1 MDILKKPYWIAA
13 GVVALVCVLFVAYC
27 MYTLVGRP
35 VYFRVVTDDGPALS
49 EPMEGWIAGK
59 ENKKNIHIYS
69 FQSTD
74 LYELLLVDNR
84 YAEKNLYLSSTIQAK
99 LVSGVLKVNITDQP
113 ASDETD
119 VQYNTKAY
127 FILTKKP
134 ENIEVYVNDQK
145 YTFELEVGER
155 QITD

>member
-1 MDILKKPYWIAA
+1 MDILKKPYWIAV

-27 MYTLVGRP
+27 MYTIVGKP

-49 EPMEGWIAGK
+49 RSIQDWIAGK
-59 ENKKNIHIYS
+59 EDNKNIHIYAL
-69 FQSTD
+69 QSTD

-84 YAEKNLYLSSTIQAK
+84 YAEKSLYLSSTIQAK

-113 ASDETD
+113 AGDDAE

-145 YTFELEVGER
+145 HAFELEVGER